1 MTTVVRLL
9 TLATVKTVMVC
20 LCMIDE
26 TGNDSA
32 KCMLL
37 GGLLE
42 AKNLELMNSR

>member
-1 MTTVVRLL
+1 
-9 TLATVKTVMVC
+9 
-20 LCMIDE
+20 MIDE

-42 AKNLELMNSR
+42 AKNLELIAEPEMVHLL